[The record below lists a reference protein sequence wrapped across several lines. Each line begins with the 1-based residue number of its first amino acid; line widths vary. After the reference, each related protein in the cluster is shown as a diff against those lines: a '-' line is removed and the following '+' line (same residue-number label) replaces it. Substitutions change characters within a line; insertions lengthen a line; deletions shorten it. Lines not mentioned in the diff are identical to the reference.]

1 MQCAS
6 TSWTIAL
13 FVARLF
19 GNVENLRGLCVPTCC
34 SKFLPRN
41 GYGFVTKNGKVFLK
55 CCIGVLSNI
64 HVGTGAS
71 SGVPIALLM
80 MIFRREFDSAG
91 DTSQRARC
99 AAELRVQ
106 VISFSFWV
114 AETRVGVLM
123 ARPMMIFRREF
134 AERGCSSEEF

>member
-1 MQCAS
+1 
-6 TSWTIAL
+6 
-13 FVARLF
+13 
-19 GNVENLRGLCVPTCC
+19 
-34 SKFLPRN
+34 
-41 GYGFVTKNGKVFLK
+41 
-55 CCIGVLSNI
+55 
-64 HVGTGAS
+64 
-71 SGVPIALLM
+71 M

-91 DTSQRARC
+91 DTSQRARY

-123 ARPMMIFRREF
+123 ARPMMIFRRGF